1 LVLLAAAPDAVDFL
15 GGILID
21 VMVVWKMAEQKR
33 LGWSRNGL
41 VIYYQNIGIVVVFV
55 IERNREQ
62 RVGWQS
68 RSWRAA
74 LVFIYG
80 SGGVGLSLSD
90 CAECALELTG
100 LTTALQA
107 ISRC

>member
-21 VMVVWKMAEQKR
+21 VRVVWIMREQKK

-41 VIYYQNIGIVVVFV
+41 MMYYENIEIVAVFV

-62 RVGWQS
+62 RVGGLS
-68 RSWRAA
+68 RSRRAA
-74 LVFIYG
+74 LVFIYE

-107 ISRC
+107 IFQC